1 MEKVTL
7 LIVSGLS
14 EKNEILSKKVDE
26 IQKQYLERESSEM
39 ISKVKS
45 KNIPLAST
53 LLPYVT
59 ESIKESSTVFFK
71 YIKWLKNLCREMEIP
86 DSYVDISLDS
96 LQTAFKNEFPE
107 DQINELN
114 KIISKGKEKLKD
126 VIDDPRS
133 YIKFT
138 DPNGELALNYTN
150 ALLDGDRR
158 AASVL
163 IMDAVKQGIPISDIY
178 LNVFQKSQ
186 YEVGR
191 LWMTNKITVAKEHFC
206 TAATQQIMGQL
217 YPYIFSTER
226 NGYKL
231 VAANIGGELHEIGIR
246 MVADFFEMDG
256 WDTYYLGANTP
267 IESIVS
273 AINDNDADVVGLSI
287 AVTFQVGFLK
297 NIVNQI
303 RNNIDKNVK
312 IIIGGLALQKVG
324 KKWKDFN
331 ADGYAPDAQEAVDL
345 ANRLVSS

>member
-217 YPYIFSTER
+217 YPYIFSTEQ
-226 NGYKL
+226 NG
-231 VAANIGGELHEIGIR
+231 
-246 MVADFFEMDG
+246 
-256 WDTYYLGANTP
+256 
-267 IESIVS
+267 S
-273 AINDNDADVVGLSI
+273 
-287 AVTFQVGFLK
+287 
-297 NIVNQI
+297 
-303 RNNIDKNVK
+303 
-312 IIIGGLALQKVG
+312 
-324 KKWKDFN
+324 
-331 ADGYAPDAQEAVDL
+331 
-345 ANRLVSS
+345 